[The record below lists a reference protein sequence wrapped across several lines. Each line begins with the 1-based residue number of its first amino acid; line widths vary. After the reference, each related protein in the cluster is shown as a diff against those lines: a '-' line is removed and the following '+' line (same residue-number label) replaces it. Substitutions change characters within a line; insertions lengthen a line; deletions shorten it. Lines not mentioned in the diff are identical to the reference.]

1 MPHPEGKERVLVFAK
16 APQPGAVKTRLIPV
30 LGAPGA
36 AELHAR
42 LVEHTLATACAA
54 CAGALELHC
63 APDAADPFFQ
73 RCGGRYGVALATQH
87 GSDLGERMHCAFVST
102 LATAAR
108 VILIG
113 TDCPAL
119 TARHLRQA
127 QLALADGNDAVFVPA
142 EDGGY
147 ALIGLARNDARLFQ
161 NIPWGGAQVMAQTRE
176 RLRSLHWRWHELDTL
191 WDVDRPADYRRLVQ
205 SGLLAAG
212 SAHA

>member
-1 MPHPEGKERVLVFAK
+1 MPHPDGKERVLVFAK
-16 APQPGAVKTRLIPV
+16 APQPGTVKTRLIPM
-30 LGAPGA
+30 LGAQGA
-36 AELHAR
+36 AALHAR
-42 LVEHTLATACAA
+42 LVEHTLATVCAA
-54 CAGALELHC
+54 HAGVLELHC

-73 RCGGRYGVALATQH
+73 HCGGKYGLALATQR
-87 GSDLGERMHCAFVST
+87 GGDLGERMHCAFAGA

-127 QLALADGNDAVFVPA
+127 QLALVDGNDAVFVPA

-147 ALIGLARNDARLFQ
+147 ALIGLARNDARLFE
-161 NIPWGGAQVMAQTRE
+161 NIPWGSAQVMAQTRE

-191 WDVDRPADYRRLVQ
+191 WDVDRPADYRRLLQ

-212 SAHA
+212 DAHA

>member
-1 MPHPEGKERVLVFAK
+1 MPLPGAEQRVLVFAK
-16 APQPGAVKTRLIPV
+16 APQPGAVKTRLIPA

-36 AELHAR
+36 AALHAR
-42 LVEHTLATACAA
+42 LVEHTLATACVAD
-54 CAGALELHC
+54 AGMIELHC
-63 APDAADPFFQ
+63 APSATAPFF
-73 RCGGRYGVALATQH
+73 RLCGSKYEVALATQH
-87 GSDLGERMHCAFVST
+87 KGDLGERMFRAFTSA
-102 LATAAR
+102 LAAATQ

-119 TARHLRQA
+119 TARYLRQA

-147 ALIGLARNDARLFQ
+147 ALIGLARNDARLFE
-161 NIPWGGAQVMAQTRE
+161 NIPWGSAQVMAQTRE

-212 SAHA
+212 DAHA